1 MSTEDE
7 NSERNAQSLLVD
19 YFVILNKTWAM
30 FGSSLAVSVLIILA
44 FIMAMTGDP
53 ALTWLGTALVIGAG
67 LAMVIPLA
75 LTVLW
80 LWNKRKS
87 RRNVLEVHSSFVRRS
102 YITTFELIPF
112 EGEKQIDRLCNHLS
126 LVFPEVQTVKEK
138 NDKKGKKFSDL
149 RKKKTHFEDYDLAF
163 QTDTGIF
170 IIKIFTRNLP
180 KIVKFDDIEKIIK
193 HLNGKQVPLKLFAEN
208 PIMRVVCLADNYD
221 PFFETEDFLLKM
233 KETKRNYYKIDLILQ
248 REFGYSTI
256 WIDR

>member
-7 NSERNAQSLLVD
+7 ISERKAQSLLVD

-30 FGSSLAVSVLIILA
+30 FGSSLAVSALIIIA

-53 ALTWLGTALVIGAG
+53 ALTSIGIVLIFGAG
-67 LAMVIPLA
+67 LATVITLV
-75 LTVLW
+75 LIVLW
-80 LWNKRKS
+80 LYNKRES

-112 EGEKQIDRLCNHLS
+112 EGETKIDRLCNHLS

-149 RKKKTHFEDYDLAF
+149 KKEEILFKDYDLDF
-163 QTDTGIF
+163 QTDAGKF

-193 HLNGKQVPLKLFAEN
+193 HLNGQQRPLKFASN
-208 PIMRVVCLADNYD
+208 HIMRVVCLADKYD
-221 PFFETEDFLLKM
+221 PFFETEDFLSKM

-256 WIDR
+256 WIDQ

>member
-7 NSERNAQSLLVD
+7 ISERKAQSLLVD

-30 FGSSLAVSVLIILA
+30 FGSSLAVSALIIIA

-53 ALTWLGTALVIGAG
+53 ALTSIGIVLIFGAG
-67 LAMVIPLA
+67 LATVITLV
-75 LTVLW
+75 LIVLW
-80 LWNKRKS
+80 LKKKRKS
-87 RRNVLEVHSSFVRRS
+87 RRNVLEVHSSFVRSS

-112 EGEKQIDRLCNHLS
+112 EGETKIDRLCNHLS

-149 RKKKTHFEDYDLAF
+149 ETEELLFKDYDLDF
-163 QTDTGIF
+163 QTDTGKF

-193 HLNGKQVPLKLFAEN
+193 DLNNKQRPLKFASN
-208 PIMRVVCLADNYD
+208 PIMRVVCLADKYD
-221 PFFETEDFLLKM
+221 PFFETEDFLSKM

-256 WIDR
+256 WIDQ

>member
-7 NSERNAQSLLVD
+7 ISERNAQSLLVD
-19 YFVILNKTWAM
+19 YFVILNKTWAL
-30 FGSSLAVSVLIILA
+30 FAVALAVSALIILA

-53 ALTWLGTALVIGAG
+53 ALTWLGIALIFGAG
-67 LAMVIPLA
+67 LATVITLV
-75 LTVLW
+75 LIVLW
-80 LWNKRKS
+80 LYNKRES
-87 RRNVLEVHSSFVRRS
+87 RRNVLEVHSSFIRRS

-112 EGEKQIDRLCNHLS
+112 DGEKQIDRLCNHLS

-149 RKKKTHFEDYDLAF
+149 KKEEILFKDYDLDF
-163 QTDTGIF
+163 QTDTGKF

-193 HLNGKQVPLKLFAEN
+193 DLNNKQRPLKFASN
-208 PIMRVVCLADNYD
+208 PIMRVVCLADKYD
-221 PFFETEDFLLKM
+221 PFFETEDFLSKM

-256 WIDR
+256 WIDQ

>member
-1 MSTEDE
+1 MV
-7 NSERNAQSLLVD
+7 LL
-19 YFVILNKTWAM
+19 
-30 FGSSLAVSVLIILA
+30 GVLQHMRLA

-53 ALTWLGTALVIGAG
+53 ALTSIGIVLIFGAG
-67 LAMVIPLA
+67 LATVITLV
-75 LTVLW
+75 LIVLW
-80 LWNKRKS
+80 LYNKRES
-87 RRNVLEVHSSFVRRS
+87 RRNVLEVHSSFVRSS

-112 EGEKQIDRLCNHLS
+112 EGETKIDRLCNHLS

-149 RKKKTHFEDYDLAF
+149 KKEEILFKDYDLDF
-163 QTDTGIF
+163 QTDTGKF

-193 HLNGKQVPLKLFAEN
+193 DLNGKQRPLKFASN
-208 PIMRVVCLADNYD
+208 PIMRVVCLADKYD
-221 PFFETEDFLLKM
+221 PFFETEDFLSKM

-256 WIDR
+256 WIDQ